1 MMNRK
6 LLHDLIRLREVRL
19 REQTAKLKQASRGL
33 AEIRDHHEQARD
45 SASRSIESADT
56 LAYLEVFGQSRLKY
70 AKLAVEAEEQV
81 RGMSEKVGA
90 ARKLA
95 ESAREAGAE
104 LQRTFAAQRD
114 RALETESEQ
123 FFSWSKV
130 FGR

>member
-1 MMNRK
+1 MNRK

-33 AEIRDHHEQARD
+33 TDIRTQHEQARD
-45 SASRSIESADT
+45 SAARSIETADT
-56 LAYLEVFGQSRLKY
+56 LAYLEVFGHSRIKY
-70 AKLAVEAEEQV
+70 AKLAIKAEEQV
-81 RGMSEKVGA
+81 RGMVERVGH

-95 ESAREAGAE
+95 DSAREAGAE
-104 LQRTFAAQRD
+104 MQ
-114 RALETESEQ
+114 RALASERERSMETEAEH

>member
-1 MMNRK
+1 MINRK

-33 AEIRDHHEQARD
+33 NEIKVQHEQARV
-45 SASRSIESADT
+45 SAAKSIESADS
-56 LAYLEVFGQSRLKY
+56 LAYLEVFGQSRIKY

-81 RGMSEKVGA
+81 RALSDKVGA

-104 LQRTFAAQRD
+104 LKRTLAAHRE
-114 RALETESEQ
+114 RSLETESEQ
-123 FFSWSKV
+123 FFSWSKSYE
-130 FGR
+130 R

>member
-1 MMNRK
+1 VNRK

-33 AEIRDHHEQARD
+33 TEIRDQQQEARD
-45 SASRSIESADT
+45 SAAKSIESADT
-56 LAYLEVFGQSRLKY
+56 LAFLEVFGQSRLKY
-70 AKLAVEAEEQV
+70 AKLAIKAEEQV
-81 RGMSEKVGA
+81 RGMTEKVGA
-90 ARKLA
+90 ARKLSD
-95 ESAREAGAE
+95 SAREAGAE
-104 LQRTFAAQRD
+104 MQRTFVAQRD

>member
-1 MMNRK
+1 VINRK

-33 AEIRDHHEQARD
+33 NEIKVQHEQARV
-45 SASRSIESADT
+45 SAAKSIESADS
-56 LAYLEVFGQSRLKY
+56 LAYLEVFGQSRIKY

-81 RGMSEKVGA
+81 RALSDKVGA

-104 LQRTFAAQRD
+104 LKRTLAAHRE
-114 RALETESEQ
+114 RSLETESEQ
-123 FFSWSKV
+123 FFSWSKSYE
-130 FGR
+130 R